1 MPVKRFRN
9 RERRIRRREERNL
22 FRGKLLPIAWGLS
35 SLGMIGLFVV
45 IVEYFAYGEWLSQL
59 VGLSV
64 MLTFFPI
71 LLIIISWVRGHS
83 SRELEEP

>member
-1 MPVKRFRN
+1 MSVERFRD

-22 FRGKLLPIAWGLS
+22 FRGRLLPIAWGLS

-45 IVEYFAYGEWLSQL
+45 IVEYLAYGEWLSQL

-64 MLTFFPI
+64 MLTLLPI
-71 LLIIISWVRGHS
+71 LLVIMGWVRGHS